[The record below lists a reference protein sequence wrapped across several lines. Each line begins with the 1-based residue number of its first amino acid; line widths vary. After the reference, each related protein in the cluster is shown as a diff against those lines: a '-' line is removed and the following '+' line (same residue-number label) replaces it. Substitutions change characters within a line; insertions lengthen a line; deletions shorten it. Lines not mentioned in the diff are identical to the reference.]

1 MTGFPV
7 LSKIEK
13 FQHRP
18 DLPRTGSV
26 SSSWSKASWKLKSSA
41 CGKNLICLVRVCGKP
56 GGIAWQLRS
65 ATCRETIPFQW
76 VQMSKSSISD
86 PNQPLLKRWWRL
98 HFQGCTATSVF
109 CSPPWKWKAATTVI
123 IFTKALPSK
132 RGSLPRLRTR
142 SRWSL
147 ARKTCES
154 SVGAMS
160 ESPFLSD

>member
-1 MTGFPV
+1 MGELPQQ
-7 LSKIEK
+7 K

-26 SSSWSKASWKLKSSA
+26 SSSWSKASWKLKSSTL
-41 CGKNLICLVRVCGKP
+41 GKNLICLVRVWEDENLVVSLDNYGVP
-56 GGIAWQLRS
+56 LAERQFL
-65 ATCRETIPFQW
+65 FQW
-76 VQMSKSSISD
+76 VQMSKKVPSLIQTNLSWKDGEDSTSEVVL
-86 PNQPLLKRWWRL
+86 QPQSFVNHLK
-98 HFQGCTATSVF
+98 
-109 CSPPWKWKAATTVI
+109 KAATLV

-154 SVGAMS
+154 SVGEMS
-160 ESPFLSD
+160 ESPFLSY